1 MSQSP
6 IKSKRDQEGME
17 HYVIKQ
23 EMGKDNNEFIVFNLL
38 ESYVG
43 SHSQDQVDFLGAKKV
58 LKTSFEA
65 PKEKRKK
72 IIAYFQFKQPI
83 PTFKI
88 ESNSERRHPIV

>member
-23 EMGKDNNEFIVFNLL
+23 EMGKDNSEFIVFNLL
-38 ESYVG
+38 EPYVG
-43 SHSQDQVDFLGAKKV
+43 SHSQDQVDFLGAKKL

-65 PKEKRKK
+65 PKEKEKK
-72 IIAYFQFKQPI
+72 LLHTANLNNPYPLSKYKVIAKEDI
-83 PTFKI
+83 P
-88 ESNSERRHPIV
+88 